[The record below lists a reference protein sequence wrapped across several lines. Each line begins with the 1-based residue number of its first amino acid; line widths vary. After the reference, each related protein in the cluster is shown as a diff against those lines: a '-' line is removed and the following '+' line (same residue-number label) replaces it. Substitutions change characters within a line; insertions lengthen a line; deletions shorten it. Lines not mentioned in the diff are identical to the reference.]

1 MKKLAILLL
10 TAAMT
15 VSMAACGKSAQQNN
29 STETKQ
35 EETSDNNT
43 SGDDNTNDD
52 AKDNTGSDKKNDTS
66 DDTKD
71 NTKDNTGSD
80 AQNLTASD
88 IEKQIAD
95 AIGADNYLC
104 DTEIDEDTLQNFYGL
119 DITQIEDYAAKQ
131 NSISSVNP
139 DTVVI
144 LKVKDGYADTA
155 VEKLNTSYAQ
165 MVDYIRMYPFGTAKV
180 LQARIYT
187 SDNYVMYVIAGESY
201 DGEDAEEENKFA
213 ASEYEKI
220 DTVIKNVFGAVPENL
235 AIVPE
240 AE

>member
-35 EETSDNNT
+35 EETADNQKNNT
-43 SGDDNTNDD
+43 SGDDNAKDNTDSDTKNDTSDD
-52 AKDNTGSDKKNDTS
+52 AKDNTN
-66 DDTKD
+66 
-71 NTKDNTGSD
+71 SD
-80 AQNLTASD
+80 AQNLTVSD

-131 NSISSVNP
+131 NSINSVNP
-139 DTVVI
+139 DTVII

-180 LQARIYT
+180 LQARIYA

-201 DGEDAEEENKFA
+201 DGEDTEEENKLA

-220 DTVIKNVFGAVPENL
+220 DTVIKNVFGTVPENR

>member
-15 VSMAACGKSAQQNN
+15 VSMVACGKSAQQNN

-35 EETSDNNT
+35 EETADNQ
-43 SGDDNTNDD
+43 
-52 AKDNTGSDKKNDTS
+52 KNDTS
-66 DDTKD
+66 GDD
-71 NTKDNTGSD
+71 NTKDNTGND
-80 AQNLTASD
+80 VQNLTASD

-104 DTEIDEDTLQNFYGL
+104 DTEIDEDTMQNFYGL
-119 DITQIEDYAAKQ
+119 DITQIEDYAAKR

-139 DTVVI
+139 DTVII

-165 MVDYIRMYPFGTAKV
+165 MVDYIRLYPFGTAKV
-180 LQARIYT
+180 LQAKIYA

-201 DGEDAEEENKFA
+201 DGEDTEEENKLA

-220 DTVIKNVFGAVPENL
+220 DTVIKNVFGTVPENR

>member
-15 VSMAACGKSAQQNN
+15 VSMVACGKSAQQNN

-35 EETSDNNT
+35 EETADNQ
-43 SGDDNTNDD
+43 
-52 AKDNTGSDKKNDTS
+52 KNDTS
-66 DDTKD
+66 GDD
-71 NTKDNTGSD
+71 NTKDNTGND

-104 DTEIDEDTLQNFYGL
+104 DTEIDEDTMQNFYGL
-119 DITQIEDYAAKQ
+119 DITQIEDYAAKR

-139 DTVVI
+139 DTVII

-165 MVDYIRMYPFGTAKV
+165 MVDYIRLYPFGTAKV
-180 LQARIYT
+180 LQAKIYA

-201 DGEDAEEENKFA
+201 DGEDTEEENKLA

-220 DTVIKNVFGAVPENL
+220 DTVIKNVFGTVPENR

>member
-29 STETKQ
+29 PAETKQ
-35 EETSDNNT
+35 EETADNQKNNT
-43 SGDDNTNDD
+43 SGVDNTNDD
-52 AKDNTGSDKKNDTS
+52 AKDNTNSDV
-66 DDTKD
+66 
-71 NTKDNTGSD
+71 
-80 AQNLTASD
+80 QNLTASD

-131 NSISSVNP
+131 NSINSVNP

-165 MVDYIRMYPFGTAKV
+165 MVDYIRLYPFGTAKV

-187 SDNYVMYVIAGESY
+187 SNNYVMYVIAGESY
-201 DGEDAEEENKFA
+201 DGEDAEEENKLA

-220 DTVIKNVFGAVPENL
+220 DTVIKNVFGTVPENR

>member
-35 EETSDNNT
+35 EETADNQ
-43 SGDDNTNDD
+43 
-52 AKDNTGSDKKNDTS
+52 KNDTS
-66 DDTKD
+66 GDD
-71 NTKDNTGSD
+71 NTKDNTGND

-104 DTEIDEDTLQNFYGL
+104 DTEIDEDTMQNFYGL
-119 DITQIEDYAAKQ
+119 DITQIEDYAAKR

-139 DTVVI
+139 DTVII

-165 MVDYIRMYPFGTAKV
+165 MVDYIRLYPFGTAKV
-180 LQARIYT
+180 LQAKIYA

-201 DGEDAEEENKFA
+201 DGEDTEEENKLA

-220 DTVIKNVFGAVPENL
+220 DTVIKNVFGTVPENR

>member
-10 TAAMT
+10 TAAMS

-43 SGDDNTNDD
+43 SGDDNINDD
-52 AKDNTGSDKKNDTS
+52 AKDNTGSDTKNDTS

-71 NTKDNTGSD
+71 NTNSD
-80 AQNLTASD
+80 VQNLTASD

-139 DTVVI
+139 DTVII

-165 MVDYIRMYPFGTAKV
+165 MVDYIRLYPFGTAKV
-180 LQARIYT
+180 LQAKIYA

-201 DGEDAEEENKFA
+201 DGEDTEEENKLA

-220 DTVIKNVFGAVPENL
+220 DTVIKNVFGTVPENR

>member
-29 STETKQ
+29 PAETKQ
-35 EETSDNNT
+35 EETADNQKNNT
-43 SGDDNTNDD
+43 SGADNTNDD
-52 AKDNTGSDKKNDTS
+52 AKDNTGSDTKNDTS

-71 NTKDNTGSD
+71 NTDSD
-80 AQNLTASD
+80 VQNLTASD

-131 NSISSVNP
+131 NSINSVNP

-165 MVDYIRMYPFGTAKV
+165 MVDYIRLYPFGTAKV

-187 SDNYVMYVIAGESY
+187 SNNYVMYVIAGESY
-201 DGEDAEEENKFA
+201 DGEDAEEENKLA

-220 DTVIKNVFGAVPENL
+220 DTVIKNVFGTVPENR